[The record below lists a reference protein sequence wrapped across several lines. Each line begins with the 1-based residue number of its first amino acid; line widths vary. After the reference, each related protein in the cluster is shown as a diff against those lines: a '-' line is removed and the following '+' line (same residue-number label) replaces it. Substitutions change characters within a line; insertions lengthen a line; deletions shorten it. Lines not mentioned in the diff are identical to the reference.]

1 MNSDIKLGLCNP
13 PELIYLYVK
22 NGELSGE
29 SFLWYQ
35 YNINNNQT
43 IPVQQRGLTGYLQ
56 SLRLTNKEF
65 KGKDNLKLD
74 IVISADEIYVIRT
87 GIETNFAKTFLLAAS
102 QIYDF
107 SRPLIIAAT
116 SGEQNVVFC
125 RLYDAIT
132 KSRIRRE
139 WDRNADWAGLI
150 SNIQSRLS
158 ELSNHSFS
166 TYPNSIISNQQCNAA
181 SR

>member
-1 MNSDIKLGLCNP
+1 MNSEIKLGLCNP
-13 PELIYLYVK
+13 PEPIYLYVK
-22 NGELSGE
+22 NGEVSGE

-35 YNINNNQT
+35 YDVNNNQT

-56 SLRLTNKEF
+56 SLKLTSKEF
-65 KGKDNLKLD
+65 RGKDNLKLD

-107 SRPLIIAAT
+107 SKPLIIAAT
-116 SGEQNVVFC
+116 PGEENVVFC

-132 KSRIRRE
+132 KTRIRRE
-139 WDRNADWAGLI
+139 WDRNADWAGII
-150 SNIQSRLS
+150 SNIQSRLA
-158 ELSNHSFS
+158 EMTEGNFS
-166 TYPNSIISNQQCNAA
+166 AIPNSTNYNNHQNAIN
-181 SR
+181 